1 MGVGREFLKWWPYY
15 NGHYLLNRGIDLRS
29 LFSEHDS
36 EQVMDMIDNLII
48 ADSIYD
54 EEHNGQV
61 LKKRAS
67 LNKDYG
73 RIGMSIAD
81 ENASR
86 NVVSGASG
94 PIVAASEDD
103 DRPIGLDPRIPIF

>member
-1 MGVGREFLKWWPYY
+1 
-15 NGHYLLNRGIDLRS
+15 
-29 LFSEHDS
+29 
-36 EQVMDMIDNLII
+36 MDMIDNLII

-54 EEHNGQV
+54 EMHNGQV

-81 ENASR
+81 ENAPIR
-86 NVVSGASG
+86 ASG
-94 PIVAASEDD
+94 PVVQLSEDTNEI
-103 DRPIGLDPRIPIF
+103 IGLDPRIPIF

>member
-1 MGVGREFLKWWPYY
+1 ML
-15 NGHYLLNRGIDLRS
+15 
-29 LFSEHDS
+29 
-36 EQVMDMIDNLII
+36 DNLLI

-54 EEHNGQV
+54 EQNEGRV

-81 ENASR
+81 ENAPIIAR
-86 NVVSGASG
+86 AGGHVV
-94 PIVAASEDD
+94 VASEDD
-103 DRPIGLDPRIPIF
+103 DTIIGLDPRIPIF